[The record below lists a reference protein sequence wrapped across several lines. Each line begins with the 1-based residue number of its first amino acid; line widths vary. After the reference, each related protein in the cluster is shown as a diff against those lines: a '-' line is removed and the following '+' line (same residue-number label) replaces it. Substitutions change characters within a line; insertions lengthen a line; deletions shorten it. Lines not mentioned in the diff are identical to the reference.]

1 MTWKSPL
8 GTSRTS
14 LSVLRMLVVERSS
27 KGGEMDE
34 PTKVEPVRVEMPMA
48 DWQEIR
54 RRQEKTRVLI
64 ARIHEAQKRL
74 DEAVDKATAPTPKS

>member
-1 MTWKSPL
+1 
-8 GTSRTS
+8 
-14 LSVLRMLVVERSS
+14 
-27 KGGEMDE
+27 MDE